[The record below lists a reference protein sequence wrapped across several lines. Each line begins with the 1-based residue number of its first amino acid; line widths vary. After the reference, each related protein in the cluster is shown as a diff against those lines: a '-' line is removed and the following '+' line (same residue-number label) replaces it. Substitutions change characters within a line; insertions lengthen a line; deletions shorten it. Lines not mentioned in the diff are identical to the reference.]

1 MSDNTNEYQVLLD
14 VVRQNYASV
23 VWTHKIQIKQAD
35 IYASRYS
42 CLETANILLAAVAS
56 CGAVSIFA
64 DQDSFILK
72 IVTVIFSFATT
83 ALAAYQRSFDLK
95 TMEKQHKDAAEHF
108 LVIRNDLLHLI
119 AEIHMQKEAVNELDK
134 RFHEIEEKYNSLY
147 LSAPST
153 TSAAVKAAAEALG
166 ENKEYTYT
174 SDEIDWFLPPA
185 LRGFVKKKGGILMAL
200 AAKVDG
206 FDTFC
211 SSIVLD
217 NYEEM
222 EKSAKSI
229 AKKLNSVYYDL
240 DKDDTSHLYIVG
252 SVGRKTAIKGNSD
265 LDILFDLP
273 SDTYKKFDAYQS
285 NGQSALLQ
293 EVKES
298 LQERYPKTDISGDG
312 QVVVIEFNHYT
323 VELVPGFKQSDGRFK
338 YPDTHNGGSWKY
350 TDPLPEQDACQACDE
365 TSNGI
370 YFDFCHIIR
379 KWKNGQGFKFG
390 GLLIDTLVHDHFEDN
405 EFYKTASIDDYF
417 DILKSLF
424 SYLGE
429 QDKDRTYWYAVGSN
443 QQVMNSGNGAF
454 VDKAKDALKKI
465 DAAEQNDSISDVLQE
480 IFGNEYPVE
489 QRILE
494 QAAFATCSFDNTEQ
508 FIQNLFPIDIRYS
521 LSLDCEVRQNGFRER
536 LLSAILRDRQL
547 LRHNKQLEFFVVK
560 TDCPK
565 PYDIYWKVKNVG
577 SVAERRNCIRGQIE
591 KTNSQIHREHTDFQG
606 SHYVECYLVKNNVC
620 VARAHI
626 NVPIGVA

>member
-1 MSDNTNEYQVLLD
+1 
-14 VVRQNYASV
+14 
-23 VWTHKIQIKQAD
+23 
-35 IYASRYS
+35 
-42 CLETANILLAAVAS
+42 
-56 CGAVSIFA
+56 
-64 DQDSFILK
+64 
-72 IVTVIFSFATT
+72 
-83 ALAAYQRSFDLK
+83 
-95 TMEKQHKDAAEHF
+95 
-108 LVIRNDLLHLI
+108 
-119 AEIHMQKEAVNELDK
+119 
-134 RFHEIEEKYNSLY
+134 
-147 LSAPST
+147 
-153 TSAAVKAAAEALG
+153 
-166 ENKEYTYT
+166 
-174 SDEIDWFLPPA
+174 
-185 LRGFVKKKGGILMAL
+185 MAL

-206 FDTFC
+206 FDVFC
-211 SSIVLD
+211 SSIALD
-217 NYEEM
+217 NFEEM

-240 DKDDTSHLYIVG
+240 EKDDTSHLYIVG
-252 SVGRKTAIKGNSD
+252 SVGRKTAIKGISD

-338 YPDTHNGGSWKY
+338 YPDTHNGGNWKC
-350 TDPLPEQDACQACDE
+350 TNPLPEQDACQACDE

-379 KWKNGQGFKFG
+379 KWKNEQGFKFG

-417 DILKSLF
+417 DILKNLL

-454 VDKAKDALKKI
+454 VDKAKDALEEI
-465 DAAEQNDSISDVLQE
+465 NAAELEDNISTALQQLL
-480 IFGNEYPVE
+480 GNEYPVE
-489 QRILE
+489 QPVME
-494 QAAFATCSFDNTEQ
+494 NATFAVCSFDHTEQ
-508 FIQNLFPIDIRYS
+508 FIRNLFPVDIRYS
-521 LSLDCEVRQNGFRER
+521 LSLDCVVRQNGFRER

-547 LRHNKQLEFFVVK
+547 LRHNKQLDFFITG

-577 SVAERRNCIRGQIE
+577 PVAERRNCIRGQIE
-591 KTNSQIHREHTDFQG
+591 KTNSQTHQEHTDFQG
-606 SHYVECYLVKNNVC
+606 SHYVECYLVKNNIC

-626 NVPIGVA
+626 SVPIGVA